1 MKKLILVS
9 LLLLSSL
16 LVKGQTETVKYVE
29 LNTGFSTGTVPFF
42 PGGSIMVGATHKFDS
57 GIILDYEGGVAI
69 PTIITLKGG
78 VGFNIKKDIITFGIR
93 PWPGSVYA
101 QYEIMRPG
109 KSSDIVLTAE
119 GSLGVIQT
127 SIFTIGWR
135 WKNKP
140 YKEAFKFST
149 YQ

>member
-1 MKKLILVS
+1 MKKLILIS

-119 GSLGVIQT
+119 GSLGVIQS

>member
-1 MKKLILVS
+1 MKKVILIS

-101 QYEIMRPG
+101 QYEIMRAG

>member
-1 MKKLILVS
+1 MKKLILIAF
-9 LLLLSSL
+9 LLLSSL
-16 LVKGQTETVKYVE
+16 IVNAQTTKYVE
-29 LNTGFSTGTVPFF
+29 VNTGFSTGTIPFF
-42 PGGSIMVGATHKFDS
+42 PGGSIMIGATHKFDS

-69 PTIITLKGG
+69 PTIITFKGG
-78 VGFNIKKDIITFGIR
+78 VGFNINQDILTFGVR

-119 GSLGVIQT
+119 GSLGVIQS

-140 YKEAFKFST
+140 YKEAFKIKS
-149 YQ
+149 YN

>member
-1 MKKLILVS
+1 MKKVILIS

-119 GSLGVIQT
+119 GSLGVIQS

-140 YKEAFKFST
+140 YKEALKFST

>member
-1 MKKLILVS
+1 MKKLILIS

-16 LVKGQTETVKYVE
+16 LVKGQTVKYVE

-42 PGGSIMVGATHKFDS
+42 PGGSIMVGDTHKFDS
-57 GIILDYEGGVAI
+57 GIILDYEGGVAV

-78 VGFNIKKDIITFGIR
+78 IGFNVKKDIITFGVR

-101 QYEIMRPG
+101 QYEIMRLN

-119 GSLGVIQT
+119 GSLGVIQS

-135 WKNKP
+135 WKSKP
-140 YKEAFKFST
+140 YKEVLKFNS
-149 YQ
+149 YK

>member
-1 MKKLILVS
+1 MKKLILIS

-42 PGGSIMVGATHKFDS
+42 PGGSIMVGATHKFES

-119 GSLGVIQT
+119 GSLGVIQS

-140 YKEAFKFST
+140 YKEAFKFNT
-149 YQ
+149 Y

>member
-1 MKKLILVS
+1 MKKVILIS

-42 PGGSIMVGATHKFDS
+42 PGGSIMVGATHKFES

-101 QYEIMRPG
+101 QYEITRPG

>member
-1 MKKLILVS
+1 MKKVILIS
-9 LLLLSSL
+9 LILLSSL
-16 LVKGQTETVKYVE
+16 CVKGQTTKYVE
-29 LNTGFSTGTVPFF
+29 LNTGFSTGAIPFF

-57 GIILDYEGGVAI
+57 GIILDYEGGVAV

-78 VGFNIKKDIITFGIR
+78 IGHNIGKDILTFGVR

-101 QYEIMRPG
+101 QYELMRPG
-109 KSSDIVLTAE
+109 KSTDLVFTAE
-119 GSLGVIQT
+119 SSLGIIQS

-140 YKEAFKFST
+140 YKEAYRLKS
-149 YQ
+149 YK

>member
-1 MKKLILVS
+1 MKKLIILTLVLLNS
-9 LLLLSSL
+9 LI
-16 LVKGQTETVKYVE
+16 VNGQETVKYVE
-29 LNTGFSTGTVPFF
+29 LNTGFSTGAVPFF
-42 PGGSIMVGATHKFDS
+42 PGGSLMVGATHKFDS

-78 VGFNIKKDIITFGIR
+78 VGFNIKQDILTFGVR

-109 KSSDIVLTAE
+109 KSSDIVITAE
-119 GSLGVIQT
+119 GSLGVIQS
-127 SIFTIGWR
+127 SIFTVGWR

-140 YKEAFKFST
+140 YKDAFKFKE
-149 YQ
+149 YK